1 MRESKGKY
9 LPKLV
14 EGNGPIVRCIARMK
28 SNRDQFRIH
37 EYVKRNEHG
46 LEMSHVDDAG
56 AV

>member
-1 MRESKGKY
+1 MRESEGRY

-14 EGNGPIVRCIARMK
+14 EGNGPIVGRIARVK
-28 SNRDQFRIH
+28 SDRDQFRIH